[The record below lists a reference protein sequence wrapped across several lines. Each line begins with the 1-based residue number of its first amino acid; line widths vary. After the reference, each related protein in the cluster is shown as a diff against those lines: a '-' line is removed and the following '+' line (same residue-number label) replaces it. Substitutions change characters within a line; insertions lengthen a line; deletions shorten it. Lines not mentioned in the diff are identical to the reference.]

1 MNTTTG
7 IQVQVSY
14 RNASGKVHTSGGYFE
29 DTSGLKLF
37 LDFLGIENLVSIEF
51 TN

>member
-1 MNTTTG
+1 MNTTTR

-29 DTSGLKLF
+29 DLEGLKVF
-37 LDFLGIENLVSIEF
+37 LTRLGIENLVRIEF